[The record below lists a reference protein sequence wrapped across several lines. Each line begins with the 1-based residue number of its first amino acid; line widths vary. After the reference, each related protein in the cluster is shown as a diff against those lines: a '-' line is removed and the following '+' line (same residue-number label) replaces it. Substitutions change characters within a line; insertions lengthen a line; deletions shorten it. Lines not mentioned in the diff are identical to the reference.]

1 MITELQKK
9 KHDYQML
16 SIKSN
21 IVFSYNDIARKFDY
35 EPHFLKKGEDFN
47 MNSWNIELV
56 MKLINDIINYSNYS
70 LISVSEDSD
79 YLRYHFVS

>member
-21 IVFSYNDIARKFDY
+21 IAISYADLARKFSY
-35 EPHFLKKGEDFN
+35 EPKFLKRGEDFR
-47 MNSWNIELV
+47 MSTWDIELV
-56 MKLINDIINYSNYS
+56 MNLINDIINNSAYS

>member
-1 MITELQKK
+1 MIDNLQTK

-21 IVFSYNDIARKFDY
+21 ITIGYSDIAKKFNY
-35 EPHFLKKGEDFN
+35 TPKFLKKGENFE
-47 MNSWNIELV
+47 MKSWDIDIV
-56 MKLINDIINYSNYS
+56 SRLINDIINNSDYK